1 MKRSAEKASR
11 LKRVVLTGT
20 GTLCVAL
27 GVIGMLLPLLPT
39 TPFLLLAAAC
49 YARSSPRFYH
59 WLLTNRWCGVYIRNY
74 RAGRGLPRQQKILT
88 LALLWATIGV
98 TAIFVVPLWWVRVL
112 LLAIATGV
120 TLHLLRIPTFKP
132 GAPAA
137 PAAVL
142 PAATRVAHVMT
153 PAAPKTNVV
162 FGPRK

>member
-74 RAGRGLPRQQKILT
+74 RAGHGLPRQQKILT
-88 LALLWATIGV
+88 LALLWATIGA
-98 TAIFVVPLWWVRVL
+98 TAIFVVPLWWVRLSL
-112 LLAIATGV
+112 LVIATGV
-120 TLHLLRIPTFKP
+120 TFHMIRIPTFKP
-132 GAPAA
+132 SA
-137 PAAVL
+137 
-142 PAATRVAHVMT
+142 AATPDTTHPEFARWRK
-153 PAAPKTNVV
+153 PAP
-162 FGPRK
+162 PLH